1 MTFAHPLPGWALLLV
16 AVAAA
21 LVAWQ
26 AYRRFEAVPMR
37 RYTLAAVR
45 AVTLLAIVLILM
57 RPVARSTDVDAR
69 DAVVPILVDTSRSM
83 GIEDADGETRMAR
96 ARAFVSGELL
106 PALQGRFTPELLAF
120 GESLA
125 PVTADRLG
133 AAARRSDLSGAL
145 AAVRDRYRGRPVAG
159 VVVISDGGD
168 TGGSTERPRADP
180 VAPVYA
186 FGIGSEA
193 IGFDREVLS
202 VTAAEAVL
210 DQSRVDLAVSAVA
223 HGTGSDPIELRL
235 LENGRP
241 IDVRRV
247 TPPAAGG
254 PVREIFQVAPGS
266 GAATVYTVEIPPG
279 SGEVVPENNSRSVL
293 VQPPARQRRV
303 LLVEGAPGY
312 EHSFLKRAL
321 AGDRGLELDS
331 VVRKGVNEHGADTFY
346 IQAAR
351 SRADALTTG
360 FPTTAR
366 AMFAYEA
373 IVFGNVAGTQLSAA
387 QLELARD
394 FVSRRGGGLLVL
406 GGQSFLQK
414 GLVRTPIEDTLPVSL
429 NQRTDTPSPASA
441 SSRATHRVTVTDAG
455 LAHPIMQIGG
465 TLDETR
471 KKWDA
476 LPPLAAAA
484 GSGGVRPGG
493 TVLATTTGA
502 GGVNRALVAV
512 QRYGE
517 GRSMVFTGEASWRW
531 RMMVPSSDRSNE
543 TFWRQAMRWLAIGA
557 TDPVTVFPAPST
569 APGDELSLRAAVR
582 DDEFHPL
589 REAQVEFRV
598 YGPGGRM
605 QRLDGALETTDP
617 EAHDAAFAAKFR
629 PEQAGIYKVT
639 VHARRGGNDAGT
651 SSSSFLVGGA
661 DVEMTDPRLN
671 LPVLSRVATASG
683 GRVLAPGQTSE
694 LLDALRANAPAA
706 ALAVRKDLWH
716 NGWSLLFI
724 VSLLATEW
732 MLRRRWGLR

>member
-1 MTFAHPLPGWALLLV
+1 MTFAHPLPWWALLLV
-16 AVAAA
+16 TAVAA

-26 AYRRFEAVPMR
+26 AYRRFEAPPAR
-37 RYTLAAVR
+37 RYALSLLR
-45 AVTLLAIVLILM
+45 FVTLLAIVFILM

-83 GIEDADGETRMAR
+83 GIEDVDGETRIAR
-96 ARAFVSGELL
+96 ARALVSRELL
-106 PALQGRFTPELLAF
+106 PALEGRFQVELLAF

-125 PVTADRLG
+125 PATAGTLG
-133 AAARRSDLSGAL
+133 AAARRSDLTGAL

-168 TGGSTERPRADP
+168 TGGVTERPRGDA

-186 FGIGSEA
+186 FGVGAEQ

-210 DQSRVDLAVSAVA
+210 DGSRVELAVSAVA

-241 IDVRRV
+241 VDVRRV

-266 GAATVYTVEIPPG
+266 GAATVYTVEIPAG
-279 SGEVVPENNSRSVL
+279 TGEVVPENNSRSVL

-321 AGDRGLELDS
+321 AGDTGLELDS
-331 VVRKGVNEHGADTFY
+331 VVRKGVNEQGADTFY
-346 IQAAR
+346 IQASR

-366 AMFAYEA
+366 AMFAYDA
-373 IVFGNVAGTQLSAA
+373 IVFGNVAAAQLSAA
-387 QLELARD
+387 QLELARE

-414 GLVRTPIEDTLPVSL
+414 GLAGTPIEDTLPVSL
-429 NQRTDTPSPASA
+429 NQRTDTAVPASGA
-441 SSRATHRVTVTDAG
+441 SRSAHRVAITDAG
-455 LAHPIMQIGG
+455 LQHPIMQIAGS
-465 TLDETR
+465 LDETR
-471 KKWDA
+471 KKWDS

-502 GGVNRALVAV
+502 GGVSRALVAV

-531 RMMVPSSDRSNE
+531 RMMLPSNDRSYE
-543 TFWRQAMRWLAIGA
+543 TFWRQSMRWLAIGA
-557 TDPVTVFPAPST
+557 TDPVTVFSAPAT
-569 APGDELSLRAAVR
+569 APGDEMSLRAAVR
-582 DDEFHPL
+582 DQEFHPL
-589 REAQVEFRV
+589 RDAQVEFRV
-598 YGPGGRM
+598 YGPDGKL
-605 QRLDGALETTDP
+605 QRLDGALETIDP
-617 EAHDAAFAAKFR
+617 EANDAAFAAKFR
-629 PEQAGIYKVT
+629 PDQPGIYKVT
-639 VHARRGGNDAGT
+639 AHARRGGTDAGT

-671 LPVLSRVATASG
+671 TALLSRVATASG
-683 GRVLAPGQTSE
+683 GRVLSPGQTSE
-694 LLDALRANAPAA
+694 LLEALRTNAPAA
-706 ALAVRKDLWH
+706 LLAVRRDLWH
-716 NGWSLLFI
+716 NGWSLAVI
-724 VSLLATEW
+724 VSLLACEW
-732 MLRRRWGLR
+732 LLRRRWGLR